1 MQLLEQLGF
10 IFQSEIQNK
19 IYLAYLNHQ
28 LPIIKPANTLLGL
41 DETFKLDFK
50 NYGAWMLS

>member
-1 MQLLEQLGF
+1 MQLPEQLWF
-10 IFQSEIQNK
+10 IFQSKIQSK

-28 LPIIKPANTLLGL
+28 LPIIKHANTLFGL